1 MINLDKMFILLLI
14 LLVTYLLYNVLCTSN
29 ELFTP
34 TTKLPELKSDS
45 LVSLYDD
52 KGNKLNV
59 ALLSRPFGYESD
71 YKTYLENINKYIYL
85 GITSYMEFPYVPSN
99 PLDNYTAEDN
109 ITLPTEQSN
118 PYNYEMYYSICE
130 GWLHCFRNPED
141 YLPCNKLLTLISESD
156 FVNYNIVYPDDTI
169 TNDTKEFDFIYSCP
183 KVNETSG
190 CDDWVSFNKN
200 WELALKCLPILC
212 LKFKLRGLL
221 VGRKD
226 CVLPEGCDKYIETTG
241 WVDYFENIKLYKKC
255 KFVFLP
261 NIRDASPRVLTECL
275 ATGLACLV
283 NYNILGGWKYVDEEK
298 TGTFFNDENDI
309 SDSITRL
316 LANMSKYN
324 PRQYIIDNYGPI
336 NSGKKLKKFLFD
348 NFKDRLNVKEED
360 VEYVTLRGH
369 LQNFIP

>member
-1 MINLDKMFILLLI
+1 MIKLDKIIILLLI
-14 LLVTYLLYNVLCTSN
+14 LLVVYLLYNILFTSN
-29 ELFTP
+29 ELFSP
-34 TTKLPELKSDS
+34 TTNLPELKSDS
-45 LVSLYDD
+45 LVTLYDD

-59 ALLSRPFGYESD
+59 ALVGKPFGYESD

-99 PLDNYTAEDN
+99 PLDNYKAEDE
-109 ITLPTEQSN
+109 ISTTTVEQST
-118 PYNYEMYYSICE
+118 PYNYEMYYKICE
-130 GWLHCFRNPED
+130 GWLHCFRNPEE
-141 YLPCNKLLTLISESD
+141 YLPCNKLLSLISESD
-156 FVNYNIVYPDDTI
+156 FVNYNLVYPDDTI
-169 TNDTKEFDFIYSCP
+169 TKEFDFIYSCP
-183 KVNETSG
+183 KVNDTST

-212 LKFKLRGLL
+212 LKFKLKGLL

-226 CVLPEGCDKYIETTG
+226 CKLPDGCDKYIETTG
-241 WVDYFENIKLYKKC
+241 WVEYYENIKLYKKC

-261 NIRDASPRVLTECL
+261 NLRDASPRVLTECL
-275 ATGLACLV
+275 ATGLPCLV

-309 SDSITRL
+309 STSITRL